1 MGKSR
6 SGTVHQRYSA
16 EFRQAALGRMRAGAN
31 VRQLGQE
38 LKVARSVLFEWK
50 SQAERKRVGFYE
62 QEDRRQERE
71 VGELQGQVRELQ
83 AKVGQQAMELDFFR
97 GALRRVGAKIP
108 VSGNAGKNNSGL
120 KSAAGVSRKAE

>member
-6 SGTVHQRYSA
+6 LGTVQQRYSE
-16 EFRQAALGRMRAGAN
+16 EFRAQAVGRMRAGAN

-38 LKVARSVLFEWK
+38 LNVARSVLFEWR

-71 VGELQGQVRELQ
+71 VRELRGQVRELQ
-83 AKVGQQAMELDFFR
+83 AKIGQQAMELDFFR
-97 GALRRVGAKIP
+97 GALRRVGVKIP
-108 VSGNAGKNNSGL
+108 VSGNAGKSKSGL